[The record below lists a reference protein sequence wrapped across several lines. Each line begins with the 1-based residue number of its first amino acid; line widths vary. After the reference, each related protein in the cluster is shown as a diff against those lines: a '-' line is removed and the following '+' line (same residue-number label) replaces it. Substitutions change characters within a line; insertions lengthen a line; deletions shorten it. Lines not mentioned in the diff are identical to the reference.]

1 MAAGTVNQ
9 PDGGPAACAVQGTAP
24 ARDPG
29 LLVDRV
35 DWPTTTV
42 QVDSPRG
49 AVGRVT
55 GGHIVKAM
63 TDAAPSPPDLAPAW
77 PPGEIVPGVWQSG
90 SPQPGEHWDAVI
102 DLDGSAPPLEGIALY
117 VHWLIEDGPAPE
129 RAVLVALADLV
140 NDMRRVRKHVLR
152 HCAGGINRSGL
163 LSAAALMRDGMSAT
177 EAIETIRLRRPGALN
192 NREFVRLLI
201 EGF

>member
-1 MAAGTVNQ
+1 M
-9 PDGGPAACAVQGTAP
+9 
-24 ARDPG
+24 
-29 LLVDRV
+29 L
-35 DWPTTTV
+35 
-42 QVDSPRG
+42 SFRG
-49 AVGRVT
+49 AVGRAT
-55 GGHIVKAM
+55 GGHIVREM

-77 PPGEIVPGVWQSG
+77 LAEEIVPGVWQSG

-129 RAVLVALADLV
+129 RAVLIALADLV
-140 NDMRRVRKHVLR
+140 NDLRRARKRVLI

-177 EAIETIRLRRPGALN
+177 EAIETVRSRRLGALN

-201 EGF
+201 ESL

>member
-1 MAAGTVNQ
+1 MLSSRS
-9 PDGGPAACAVQGTAP
+9 AVERA
-24 ARDPG
+24 
-29 LLVDRV
+29 
-35 DWPTTTV
+35 
-42 QVDSPRG
+42 
-49 AVGRVT
+49 T
-55 GGHIVKAM
+55 GGHIVKGM
-63 TDAAPSPPDLAPAW
+63 TDAAPPSPDLAPAW
-77 PPGEIVPGVWQSG
+77 PAGEIVPGVWQSG

-140 NDMRRVRKHVLR
+140 NDLRRAGKRVLI

-177 EAIETIRLRRPGALN
+177 QAIETVRSRRPGALN
-192 NREFVRLLI
+192 NREFVRLLM
-201 EGF
+201 ESL